1 VVVVNAPGFGDP
13 ATFGPFVSDPADY
26 RGEPPIS
33 QKKVE
38 ELQGK
43 LAQIRA
49 SLDEAEDRLFRRD
62 AEGFQFA
69 LENASFTL
77 ADTLAGL

>member
-1 VVVVNAPGFGDP
+1 MNAPGFGDP

-38 ELQGK
+38 EFQNK
-43 LAQIRA
+43 LAQLRA
-49 SLDEAEDRLFRRD
+49 SIDEAEDRLFRRD
-62 AEGFQFA
+62 ADGFQFA
-69 LENASFTL
+69 IENASYTIS
-77 ADTLAGL
+77 DTLAAL

>member
-1 VVVVNAPGFGDP
+1 MNMSGYGDP

-38 ELQGK
+38 ELQNK
-43 LAQIRA
+43 LAQLRA
-49 SLDEAEDRLFRRD
+49 SLDEAENQLFRRD
-62 AEGFQFA
+62 ADGFQFA
-69 LENASFTL
+69 LDNTSHTL
-77 ADTLAGL
+77 TETLAGL